1 MRLCRFCNLKLF
13 QSTLPREERR
23 VTMLP
28 HLLVARF
35 QSTLPR
41 EERQK
46 QIYTTKYKSVF
57 QSTLPREERPLSVL
71 LPELKANFNPRSHE
85 RSDSSIFS
93 PILLLIISIHAP
105 TRGATSSAF
114 FIALEIIIS
123 IHAPTRGATPLSCGD
138 ILAGDF
144 NPRSH
149 ERSDAYIN
157 NTISSMYRFQSTLP
171 REERLKNPDMK
182 YQHQLFQS
190 TLPREE
196 RLFPVTPVQSG
207 FHFNPRSHERSDRHQ
222 CH

>member
-1 MRLCRFCNLKLF
+1 
-13 QSTLPREERR
+13 
-23 VTMLP
+23 MLP

-171 REERLKNPDMK
+171 REERPIPIMPTSKKL
-182 YQHQLFQS
+182 LFQS

-196 RLFPVTPVQSG
+196 RQQKKSYGNFNEN
-207 FHFNPRSHERSDRHQ
+207 FNPRSHERSDQ
-222 CH
+222 C